1 MSECK
6 SAINQFCNQNQKR
19 GSDTHIQQG
28 FTQSGSPTDLK
39 VTTIIVV
46 TTCVGQGT
54 WPGIPCWKI
63 ALAQIIALIRWRSIM
78 AMAKVKN
85 RPGRSRTPPTLP
97 NPLSLCLTDPTQS
110 FTGLGIILKKIIY
123 SSPSLRLPFW
133 PFSYISNR
141 MGPLYYTCTHASN
154 NVILIVLAIWPV
166 ATTALGQSCIL

>member
-6 SAINQFCNQNQKR
+6 IAINRPVLQSEPEKGIRYIYPAGIYLVRLPDWLESHYNNCSDYMC
-19 GSDTHIQQG
+19 GSG
-28 FTQSGSPTDLK
+28 NL
-39 VTTIIVV
+39 
-46 TTCVGQGT
+46 
-54 WPGIPCWKI
+54 IPCWKI

-97 NPLSLCLTDPTQS
+97 NPLSLCLTDLTQS

-141 MGPLYYTCTHASN
+141 IWPLYYTCTHASN